1 MSSRTRATCSSR
13 PSCSTNCS
21 RSVTAVPS
29 ATAIRVTP
37 FGGLTSDP
45 RGMSVRVETT
55 GDGLALAREVVFSP
69 VADGAVVEQTVRRLG
84 EAIGLGLIEVGE
96 RLPAEAEL
104 ASRLAIAPI
113 TLREALRI
121 LREAG
126 YLETRRGRGGGTFV
140 RRSLPQQ
147 PAREARRHLARLTVE
162 ELSDLMDFRVAVSGA
177 AVALAAERRTDDDV
191 AALDGL
197 VERMAALDSFPPYR
211 RLDHRFH
218 LAVASAARSPRLVA
232 AETAIQADLAKLLRL
247 IPESAE
253 MLHVS
258 NEQHRELVAAIR
270 ARAPSRARAV
280 MEAHVR
286 GTGDFLVGLR
296 LGKLG

>member
-1 MSSRTRATCSSR
+1 MATE
-13 PSCSTNCS
+13 
-21 RSVTAVPS
+21 VEIGA
-29 ATAIRVTP
+29 
-37 FGGLTSDP
+37 GG
-45 RGMSVRVETT
+45 R
-55 GDGLALAREVVFSP
+55 GDGLALARDVVFSP

-96 RLPAEAEL
+96 RLPPEAEL
-104 ASRLAIAPI
+104 ATRLAIAPM

-140 RRSLPQQ
+140 RLSLPKQ
-147 PAREARRHLARLTVE
+147 PTREARRHLARL
-162 ELSDLMDFRVAVSGA
+162 MDYRVALSGA
-177 AVALAAERRTDDDV
+177 AVALAAERRTDADLV
-191 AALDGL
+191 ALEGL
-197 VERMAALDSFPPYR
+197 VEQMAELDAFAPYR

-218 LAVASAARSPRLVA
+218 ITVASAARSPRLVA
-232 AETAIQADLAKLLRL
+232 AETAIQIDLAKLLRL

-258 NEQHRELVAAIR
+258 NEQHRELLAAIR
-270 ARAPSRARAV
+270 DRSATRARGV
-280 MEAHVR
+280 MQAHVR

>member
-1 MSSRTRATCSSR
+1 MATQAEIGSEG
-13 PSCSTNCS
+13 
-21 RSVTAVPS
+21 RSDS
-29 ATAIRVTP
+29 
-37 FGGLTSDP
+37 
-45 RGMSVRVETT
+45 
-55 GDGLALAREVVFSP
+55 LALAREVVFSP

-96 RLPAEAEL
+96 RLPPEAKL
-104 ASRLAIAPI
+104 ASRLAIAPM

-162 ELSDLMDFRVAVSGA
+162 ELSDLMDYRVAVSGA
-177 AVALAAERRTDDDV
+177 AVMLAARRRSDADLV
-191 AALDGL
+191 ALEGL
-197 VERMAALDSFPPYR
+197 VQRMAELDEFAPYR

-218 LAVASAARSPRLVA
+218 LTVASAARSPRLVA
-232 AETAIQADLAKLLRL
+232 AETAIQADLARLLRL

-258 NEQHRELVAAIR
+258 NEQHRELLGAIR
-270 ARAPSRARAV
+270 AGAAARARAV
-280 MEAHVR
+280 MEAHVL
-286 GTGDFLVGLR
+286 GTGDFLIGLR

>member
-1 MSSRTRATCSSR
+1 MET
-13 PSCSTNCS
+13 
-21 RSVTAVPS
+21 
-29 ATAIRVTP
+29 
-37 FGGLTSDP
+37 
-45 RGMSVRVETT
+45 RVESR

-96 RLPAEAEL
+96 RLPPEAEL
-104 ASRLAIAPI
+104 ATRLAIAPM

-140 RRSLPQQ
+140 RRSLPRQ

-162 ELSDLMDFRVAVSGA
+162 ELSDLMEFRVAVSGA
-177 AVALAAERRTDDDV
+177 AVALAAERRSDADLV
-191 AALDGL
+191 ALEAL
-197 VERMAALDSFPPYR
+197 VERMAVLDSFPPYR

-218 LAVASAARSPRLVA
+218 LTIASAARSPRLVA
-232 AETAIQADLAKLLRL
+232 AETAIQVDLAKLLRL

-258 NEQHRELVAAIR
+258 NEQHRELLAAIH
-270 ARAPSRARAV
+270 ARSAARARAV

>member
-1 MSSRTRATCSSR
+1 MATKVEIAAEE
-13 PSCSTNCS
+13 
-21 RSVTAVPS
+21 RSDS
-29 ATAIRVTP
+29 
-37 FGGLTSDP
+37 
-45 RGMSVRVETT
+45 
-55 GDGLALAREVVFSP
+55 LALAREIVFSP

-96 RLPAEAEL
+96 RLPPEAEL
-104 ASRLAIAPI
+104 AARLAIAPM

-147 PAREARRHLARLTVE
+147 PAREARRHLAHLTVE
-162 ELSDLMDFRVAVSGA
+162 ELSDLMDYRVAVSGA
-177 AVALAAERRTDDDV
+177 AVALAAERRSEADLK
-191 AALDGL
+191 ALEGL
-197 VERMAALDSFPPYR
+197 VERMAELDVFAPYR

-232 AETAIQADLAKLLRL
+232 AETAIQVDLAKLLRL
-247 IPESAE
+247 IPESPE

-258 NEQHRELVAAIR
+258 NEQHRELLAALR
-270 ARAPSRARAV
+270 DRDPAGARTV
-280 MEAHVR
+280 METHIR

>member
-1 MSSRTRATCSSR
+1 MASSGQVDAESR
-13 PSCSTNCS
+13 DD
-21 RSVTAVPS
+21 A
-29 ATAIRVTP
+29 
-37 FGGLTSDP
+37 
-45 RGMSVRVETT
+45 
-55 GDGLALAREVVFSP
+55 LALAREVVFSP

-96 RLPAEAEL
+96 RLPPEAEL
-104 ASRLAIAPI
+104 ASRLAIAPM

-162 ELSDLMDFRVAVSGA
+162 ELSDLMDYRVAVSGA
-177 AVALAAERRTDDDV
+177 AVELAAERRTDTDL
-191 AALDGL
+191 AALHGL
-197 VERMAALDSFPPYR
+197 VERMAALDAFPPYR

-218 LAVASAARSPRLVA
+218 LAIASAARSQRLVA

-253 MLHVS
+253 MLRVS
-258 NEQHRELVAAIR
+258 NEQHRELLDAMRSRDAAR
-270 ARAPSRARAV
+270 ARTV
-280 MEAHVR
+280 MEEHVH
-286 GTGDFLVGLR
+286 GTGDLLVGLR

>member
-1 MSSRTRATCSSR
+1 MEIEAERW
-13 PSCSTNCS
+13 
-21 RSVTAVPS
+21 
-29 ATAIRVTP
+29 
-37 FGGLTSDP
+37 
-45 RGMSVRVETT
+45 
-55 GDGLALAREVVFSP
+55 GDSLALAREVVFSP
-69 VADGAVVEQTVRRLG
+69 VVDGPVVEQTVRRLG

-96 RLPAEAEL
+96 RLPPEAEL
-104 ASRLAIAPI
+104 ASMLAIAPM

-140 RRSLPQQ
+140 RRSLPRQ
-147 PAREARRHLARLTVE
+147 PAREARRHLEHLTVE
-162 ELSDLMDFRVAVSGA
+162 ELSDLMDYRVAVSGA
-177 AVALAAERRTDDDV
+177 AVELAAERRSDADLR
-191 AALDGL
+191 ALEGL
-197 VERMAALDSFPPYR
+197 VERMAELDVFPPYR

-218 LAVASAARSPRLVA
+218 LAVASAARSPRLVT

-270 ARAPSRARAV
+270 ARSGPRAREA

-286 GTGDFLVGLR
+286 GTADFLVGLR

>member
-1 MSSRTRATCSSR
+1 MEIGTDSRDDSL
-13 PSCSTNCS
+13 
-21 RSVTAVPS
+21 
-29 ATAIRVTP
+29 
-37 FGGLTSDP
+37 G
-45 RGMSVRVETT
+45 
-55 GDGLALAREVVFSP
+55 LAREVVFSP

-96 RLPAEAEL
+96 RLPPEAEL
-104 ASRLAIAPI
+104 ATRLAIAPM

-126 YLETRRGRGGGTFV
+126 YLETRRGRDGGTFV
-140 RRSLPQQ
+140 RRALPQQ
-147 PAREARRHLARLTVE
+147 PAREARRNLARLTVE
-162 ELSDLMDFRVAVSGA
+162 ELSDLMDYRVAVSGA
-177 AVALAAERRTDDDV
+177 AVELAAERRSDADLAV
-191 AALDGL
+191 LEGL
-197 VERMAALDSFPPYR
+197 VEQMAELDAFTPYR

-218 LAVASAARSPRLVA
+218 ITVASAARSPRLVA
-232 AETAIQADLAKLLRL
+232 AETAIQGDLAKLLRL

-258 NEQHRELVAAIR
+258 NDQHRELLAAIR
-270 ARAPSRARAV
+270 AGAAAQARAV
-280 MEAHVR
+280 METHIR

>member
-1 MSSRTRATCSSR
+1 MTT
-13 PSCSTNCS
+13 
-21 RSVTAVPS
+21 
-29 ATAIRVTP
+29 
-37 FGGLTSDP
+37 
-45 RGMSVRVETT
+45 RVEMAEPA
-55 GDGLALAREVVFSP
+55 DGLALAREVVFSP

-104 ASRLAIAPI
+104 AARFAIAPM

-162 ELSDLMDFRVAVSGA
+162 ELSDLMDYRVAVSGA
-177 AVALAAERRTDDDV
+177 AVELAAERRSDADLVVLQD
-191 AALDGL
+191 L
-197 VERMAALDSFPPYR
+197 VERMAALDAFPPYR

-232 AETAIQADLAKLLRL
+232 AETTIQADLAKLLRL

-258 NEQHRELVAAIR
+258 NVQHRELLAAL
-270 ARAPSRARAV
+270 RARAV
-280 MEAHVR
+280 ARARTVMEEHVR
-286 GTGDFLVGLR
+286 GTGDLLVGLR
-296 LGKLG
+296 LGKLGSSE

>member
-1 MSSRTRATCSSR
+1 MATKVEIEPGSWGD
-13 PSCSTNCS
+13 
-21 RSVTAVPS
+21 
-29 ATAIRVTP
+29 AI
-37 FGGLTSDP
+37 
-45 RGMSVRVETT
+45 
-55 GDGLALAREVVFSP
+55 ALAREVVFSP
-69 VADGAVVEQTVRRLG
+69 VAEGPVVEQTVRRLG

-96 RLPAEAEL
+96 RLPPEAEL
-104 ASRLAIAPI
+104 AARLAIAPM

-140 RRSLPQQ
+140 QRSLPQL
-147 PAREARRHLARLTVE
+147 PAREARRHLADLTVE
-162 ELSDLMDFRVAVSGA
+162 ELSDLMDYRLAVSGA
-177 AVALAAERRTDDDV
+177 AVELAAQRRSDADLV
-191 AALDGL
+191 ALEGL
-197 VERMAALDSFPPYR
+197 VERLAALDVFAPYR

-218 LAVASAARSPRLVA
+218 LTVAAAARSPRLVA
-232 AETAIQADLAKLLRL
+232 AETAIQVDLAKLLRL

-258 NEQHRELVAAIR
+258 NEQHRELLAALRRRDPAR
-270 ARAPSRARAV
+270 ARTV
-280 MEAHVR
+280 METHIR

>member
-1 MSSRTRATCSSR
+1 MTTRVKTDADER
-13 PSCSTNCS
+13 
-21 RSVTAVPS
+21 
-29 ATAIRVTP
+29 
-37 FGGLTSDP
+37 
-45 RGMSVRVETT
+45 
-55 GDGLALAREVVFSP
+55 GDGLALARDVVFSP
-69 VADGAVVEQTVRRLG
+69 VAEGALVEQTVRRLG
-84 EAIGLGLIEVGE
+84 EAIGLGLLEVGE
-96 RLPAEAEL
+96 RLPPEAEL
-104 ASRLAIAPI
+104 SSRLAIAPM

-140 RRSLPQQ
+140 RRSLPQP
-147 PAREARRHLARLTVE
+147 PAREARRNLARLTVE

-177 AVALAAERRTDDDV
+177 AVALAAERRTEAELD
-191 AALDGL
+191 ALHLL
-197 VERMAALDSFPPYR
+197 VEQMAALDSFPPYR

-232 AETAIQADLAKLLRL
+232 AETAIQSDLAKLLRL

-258 NEQHRELVAAIR
+258 NEQHRELLDAIR
-270 ARAPSRARAV
+270 AQSTARARAV

-286 GTGDFLVGLR
+286 GTGDLLVGLR

>member
-1 MSSRTRATCSSR
+1 M
-13 PSCSTNCS
+13 
-21 RSVTAVPS
+21 
-29 ATAIRVTP
+29 
-37 FGGLTSDP
+37 
-45 RGMSVRVETT
+45 
-55 GDGLALAREVVFSP
+55 
-69 VADGAVVEQTVRRLG
+69 
-84 EAIGLGLIEVGE
+84 
-96 RLPAEAEL
+96 
-104 ASRLAIAPI
+104 

-147 PAREARRHLARLTVE
+147 PAREARRNLARLTVE
-162 ELSDLMDFRVAVSGA
+162 ELADLMDYRVAVSGA
-177 AVALAAERRTDDDV
+177 AVALAAERRTDADL
-191 AALDGL
+191 AALHGL

-232 AETAIQADLAKLLRL
+232 AETQVQADLAKLLRL

-258 NEQHRELVAAIR
+258 NEQHRGLLEAIR
-270 ARAPSRARAV
+270 ARAPARARAV

>member
-1 MSSRTRATCSSR
+1 MESKMEIGTDSRDDSL
-13 PSCSTNCS
+13 
-21 RSVTAVPS
+21 
-29 ATAIRVTP
+29 
-37 FGGLTSDP
+37 G
-45 RGMSVRVETT
+45 
-55 GDGLALAREVVFSP
+55 LAREVVFSP

-96 RLPAEAEL
+96 RLPPEAEL
-104 ASRLAIAPI
+104 ATRLAIAPM

-126 YLETRRGRGGGTFV
+126 YLETRRGRDGGTFV

-147 PAREARRHLARLTVE
+147 PAREARRNLARLTVE
-162 ELSDLMDFRVAVSGA
+162 ELSDLMDYRVAVSGA
-177 AVALAAERRTDDDV
+177 AVELAAERRSDADLV
-191 AALDGL
+191 ALEGL
-197 VERMAALDSFPPYR
+197 VEQMAELDAFTPYR

-218 LAVASAARSPRLVA
+218 ITVASAARSPRLVA
-232 AETAIQADLAKLLRL
+232 AETAIQGDLAKLLRL

-258 NEQHRELVAAIR
+258 NDQHRELLAAIR
-270 ARAPSRARAV
+270 AGAAAQARAV
-280 MEAHVR
+280 METHIR

>member
-1 MSSRTRATCSSR
+1 MQT
-13 PSCSTNCS
+13 
-21 RSVTAVPS
+21 
-29 ATAIRVTP
+29 
-37 FGGLTSDP
+37 
-45 RGMSVRVETT
+45 RVEIES
-55 GDGLALAREVVFSP
+55 DGRSDALALAREVVFSP

-84 EAIGLGLIEVGE
+84 EAIGLGLIEVGD
-96 RLPAEAEL
+96 RLPPEAEL
-104 ASRLAIAPI
+104 ASRLSIAPM

-147 PAREARRHLARLTVE
+147 PAGEARRHLARLTVE
-162 ELSDLMDFRVAVSGA
+162 ELSDLMDFRMAVSGA
-177 AVALAAERRTDDDV
+177 AVALAAERRSSADI
-191 AALDGL
+191 AALRAL
-197 VERMAALDSFPPYR
+197 VERMAGLDSFAPYR

-218 LAVASAARSPRLVA
+218 LTVASAARSPRLVA
-232 AETAIQADLAKLLRL
+232 AETAIQVDLAKLLRL

-258 NEQHRELVAAIR
+258 NHQHRELLAAIE
-270 ARAPSRARAV
+270 SRSAEEARAV
-280 MEAHVR
+280 MGAHVR

>member
-1 MSSRTRATCSSR
+1 MTE
-13 PSCSTNCS
+13 
-21 RSVTAVPS
+21 
-29 ATAIRVTP
+29 
-37 FGGLTSDP
+37 
-45 RGMSVRVETT
+45 VEIGTDGT
-55 GDGLALAREVVFSP
+55 GDSLALAREVVFSP

-96 RLPAEAEL
+96 RLPPEAEL
-104 ASRLAIAPI
+104 ATRLAIAPM

-126 YLETRRGRGGGTFV
+126 YLETRRGRDGGTFV

-147 PAREARRHLARLTVE
+147 PAREARRNLARLTVE
-162 ELSDLMDFRVAVSGA
+162 ELSDLMDYRVAVSGA
-177 AVALAAERRTDDDV
+177 AVELAAERRSDADLV
-191 AALDGL
+191 VLEGL
-197 VERMAALDSFPPYR
+197 VEQMAKLDAFTPYR

-218 LAVASAARSPRLVA
+218 ITVASAARSPRLVA
-232 AETAIQADLAKLLRL
+232 AETAIQGDLAKLLRL

-258 NEQHRELVAAIR
+258 NDQHRELLAAIR
-270 ARAPSRARAV
+270 AGATAQARAV
-280 MEAHVR
+280 METHIR

>member
-1 MSSRTRATCSSR
+1 MTSRVKT
-13 PSCSTNCS
+13 
-21 RSVTAVPS
+21 
-29 ATAIRVTP
+29 
-37 FGGLTSDP
+37 G
-45 RGMSVRVETT
+45 VEDRT
-55 GDGLALAREVVFSP
+55 DALALARDVVFSP
-69 VADGAVVEQTVRRLG
+69 VADGALVEQTVRRLG
-84 EAIGLGLIEVGE
+84 EAIGLGLLEVGE
-96 RLPAEAEL
+96 RLPPESEL
-104 ASRLAIAPI
+104 ASRLAIAPM

-147 PAREARRHLARLTVE
+147 PAREARRNLARLTVE

-177 AVALAAERRTDDDV
+177 AVALAAERRSDADLH
-191 AALDGL
+191 ALHGL
-197 VERMAALDSFPPYR
+197 VERMAALDSFSPYR

-218 LAVASAARSPRLVA
+218 LAIASAARSPRLVA
-232 AETAIQADLAKLLRL
+232 AETAIQSDLAKLLRL

-258 NEQHRELVAAIR
+258 NEQHRELLAAIR
-270 ARAPSRARAV
+270 ARATARARAV

-286 GTGDFLVGLR
+286 GTGDLLVGLR
-296 LGKLG
+296 LGKLA

>member
-1 MSSRTRATCSSR
+1 MTSRVKTDADTRA
-13 PSCSTNCS
+13 
-21 RSVTAVPS
+21 
-29 ATAIRVTP
+29 
-37 FGGLTSDP
+37 
-45 RGMSVRVETT
+45 
-55 GDGLALAREVVFSP
+55 DGLELARDVVFSP
-69 VADGAVVEQTVRRLG
+69 VADGALVEQTVRRLG
-84 EAIGLGLIEVGE
+84 EAIGLGLLEVGE
-96 RLPAEAEL
+96 RLPPEAEL
-104 ASRLAIAPI
+104 ASRLAIAPM

-140 RRSLPQQ
+140 RRSLPQP
-147 PAREARRHLARLTVE
+147 PAREARRNLARLTVE

-177 AVALAAERRTDDDV
+177 AVALAAERRTGAELD
-191 AALDGL
+191 ALHVL
-197 VERMAALDSFPPYR
+197 VEQMAALDSFPPYR

-232 AETAIQADLAKLLRL
+232 AETAIQSDLAKLLRL

-258 NEQHRELVAAIR
+258 NEQHRELLDAIR
-270 ARAPSRARAV
+270 AQSTARARAV

-286 GTGDFLVGLR
+286 GTGDLLVGLR

>member
-1 MSSRTRATCSSR
+1 MRTEVEIA
-13 PSCSTNCS
+13 
-21 RSVTAVPS
+21 AQ
-29 ATAIRVTP
+29 
-37 FGGLTSDP
+37 G
-45 RGMSVRVETT
+45 RGDS
-55 GDGLALAREVVFSP
+55 LALAREVVFSP

-96 RLPAEAEL
+96 RLPPEAEL
-104 ASRLAIAPI
+104 SARLAIAPM

-147 PAREARRHLARLTVE
+147 PAREARRNLAGLTVE

-177 AVALAAERRTDDDV
+177 AVALAADRRTESELV
-191 AALDGL
+191 ALEGL
-197 VERMAALDSFPPYR
+197 VKRMAELDSFPPYR

-218 LAVASAARSPRLVA
+218 LSVASAARSPRLVA

-258 NEQHRELVAAIR
+258 NEQHRELVEAIR
-270 ARAPSRARAV
+270 DRAGARARAV

>member
-1 MSSRTRATCSSR
+1 MATQVKIGAESRADS
-13 PSCSTNCS
+13 
-21 RSVTAVPS
+21 
-29 ATAIRVTP
+29 
-37 FGGLTSDP
+37 
-45 RGMSVRVETT
+45 
-55 GDGLALAREVVFSP
+55 LALAREVVFSP

-96 RLPAEAEL
+96 RLPPEAEL
-104 ASRLAIAPI
+104 AARFAIAPM

-140 RRSLPQQ
+140 KRSLPQR
-147 PAREARRHLARLTVE
+147 PAGEARRHLARLTVE
-162 ELSDLMDFRVAVSGA
+162 ELSDLMDYRVAVSGA
-177 AVALAAERRTDDDV
+177 AVELATERRSNAELV
-191 AALDGL
+191 GLEGL
-197 VERMAALDSFPPYR
+197 VERMADLDSFPPYR

-232 AETAIQADLAKLLRL
+232 AETSIQADLAKLLRL

-270 ARAPSRARAV
+270 ARSAPRARAA

>member
-1 MSSRTRATCSSR
+1 MAAQVEIAAE
-13 PSCSTNCS
+13 N
-21 RSVTAVPS
+21 RSDS
-29 ATAIRVTP
+29 
-37 FGGLTSDP
+37 
-45 RGMSVRVETT
+45 
-55 GDGLALAREVVFSP
+55 LALAREAVFSP

-96 RLPAEAEL
+96 RLPPESEL
-104 ASRLAIAPI
+104 SVRLAIAPM

-162 ELSDLMDFRVAVSGA
+162 ELADLMDYRVAVSGA
-177 AVALAAERRTDDDV
+177 AVALAAERRSDADLV
-191 AALDGL
+191 ALEGL
-197 VERMAALDSFPPYR
+197 VERMAGLDAFAPYR

-232 AETAIQADLAKLLRL
+232 AETAIQVDLAKLLRL

-258 NEQHRELVAAIR
+258 NEQHRELLAAIR
-270 ARAPSRARAV
+270 AGAAARARGV
-280 MEAHVR
+280 MKTHVR
-286 GTGDFLVGLR
+286 GTADFLVGLR
-296 LGKLG
+296 LGKLGES

>member
-1 MSSRTRATCSSR
+1 
-13 PSCSTNCS
+13 
-21 RSVTAVPS
+21 
-29 ATAIRVTP
+29 
-37 FGGLTSDP
+37 
-45 RGMSVRVETT
+45 
-55 GDGLALAREVVFSP
+55 
-69 VADGAVVEQTVRRLG
+69 VVEQTVRRLV

-96 RLPAEAEL
+96 RLPPEAEL
-104 ASRLAIAPI
+104 ASRLAIAPM

-177 AVALAAERRTDDDV
+177 AVALAAVRRSDADLEV
-191 AALDGL
+191 LHEL

-218 LAVASAARSPRLVA
+218 LTVASAARSPRLVA
-232 AETAIQADLAKLLRL
+232 AETQVQADLAKLLRL

-270 ARAPSRARAV
+270 NRAAGRARAV

-286 GTGDFLVGLR
+286 GTADFLVGLR
-296 LGKLG
+296 LGKLGSVTPERGSPPANRVREFRA

>member
-1 MSSRTRATCSSR
+1 MAQ
-13 PSCSTNCS
+13 
-21 RSVTAVPS
+21 
-29 ATAIRVTP
+29 
-37 FGGLTSDP
+37 
-45 RGMSVRVETT
+45 RVEAQRY
-55 GDGLALAREVVFSP
+55 GHADGLALAREVVFSP
-69 VADGAVVEQTVRRLG
+69 LGAGALVEQTVRRLG

-96 RLPAEAEL
+96 RLPSEAEL
-104 ASRLAIAPI
+104 ASRFAIAPM

-140 RRSLPQQ
+140 RRSLPQP

-162 ELSDLMDFRVAVSGA
+162 ELSDLMDYRVAVSGST
-177 AVALAAERRTDDDV
+177 VALAAERRTEEDI
-191 AALDGL
+191 ASLRAL

-211 RLDHRFH
+211 QLDHRFH
-218 LAVASAARSPRLVA
+218 IAVASAARSPRLVA
-232 AETAIQADLAKLLRL
+232 AETAIQTDLAKLLRL

-258 NEQHRELVAAIR
+258 NEQHREILDAIR
-270 ARAPSRARAV
+270 GRDSEYARHV
-280 MEAHVR
+280 MEIHVR

-296 LGKLG
+296 LGKLAEATP

>member
-1 MSSRTRATCSSR
+1 MTTRVKTDANMQ
-13 PSCSTNCS
+13 P
-21 RSVTAVPS
+21 
-29 ATAIRVTP
+29 
-37 FGGLTSDP
+37 
-45 RGMSVRVETT
+45 
-55 GDGLALAREVVFSP
+55 DGLALARDVVFSP
-69 VADGAVVEQTVRRLG
+69 VADGALVEQTVRRLG
-84 EAIGLGLIEVGE
+84 EAIGLGLLEVGE
-96 RLPAEAEL
+96 RLPPEAEL
-104 ASRLAIAPI
+104 ASRLAIAPM

-140 RRSLPQQ
+140 RRSLPQP
-147 PAREARRHLARLTVE
+147 PAREARRNLARLTVE

-177 AVALAAERRTDDDV
+177 AVALAAERRTEAELD
-191 AALDGL
+191 ALRLL
-197 VERMAALDSFPPYR
+197 VEQMAALDSFPPYR

-232 AETAIQADLAKLLRL
+232 AETAIQSDLAKLLRL

-258 NEQHRELVAAIR
+258 NGQHRELLDAIR
-270 ARAPSRARAV
+270 AQSTARARAV

-286 GTGDFLVGLR
+286 GTGDLLVGLR

>member
-1 MSSRTRATCSSR
+1 MAHSAEAELDRR
-13 PSCSTNCS
+13 P
-21 RSVTAVPS
+21 
-29 ATAIRVTP
+29 
-37 FGGLTSDP
+37 
-45 RGMSVRVETT
+45 
-55 GDGLALAREVVFSP
+55 DGLALAREVVFSP
-69 VADGAVVEQTVRRLG
+69 VADGALVEQTVRRIG

-96 RLPAEAEL
+96 RLPSEAEL
-104 ASRLAIAPI
+104 ASRLAIAPM

-140 RRSLPQQ
+140 RRSVPTP

-162 ELSDLMDFRVAVSGA
+162 ELSDLMDYRVAVSGA
-177 AVALAAERRTDDDV
+177 AVALAAERRTDADV
-191 AALDGL
+191 TALGTL

-211 RLDHRFH
+211 RLDHHFH
-218 LAVASAARSPRLVA
+218 IAVASAARSPRLVA

-258 NEQHRELVAAIR
+258 NEQHRELLDAVRAGDASRGRAA
-270 ARAPSRARAV
+270 
-280 MEAHVR
+280 METHVR

-296 LGKLG
+296 LGKLAQT

>member
-1 MSSRTRATCSSR
+1 MTSRVKTDADTRA
-13 PSCSTNCS
+13 
-21 RSVTAVPS
+21 
-29 ATAIRVTP
+29 
-37 FGGLTSDP
+37 
-45 RGMSVRVETT
+45 
-55 GDGLALAREVVFSP
+55 DGLELARDVVFSP
-69 VADGAVVEQTVRRLG
+69 VADGALVEQTVRRLG
-84 EAIGLGLIEVGE
+84 EAIGLGLLEVGE
-96 RLPAEAEL
+96 RLPPETEL
-104 ASRLAIAPI
+104 ASRLAIAPM

-140 RRSLPQQ
+140 RRSLPQP
-147 PAREARRHLARLTVE
+147 PAREARRNLARLTVE

-177 AVALAAERRTDDDV
+177 AVALAAERRTGAELD
-191 AALDGL
+191 ALHLL
-197 VERMAALDSFPPYR
+197 VEQMAALDSFPPYR

-232 AETAIQADLAKLLRL
+232 AETAIQSDLAKLLRL

-258 NEQHRELVAAIR
+258 NEQHRELLDAIR
-270 ARAPSRARAV
+270 AQSTARARAV

-286 GTGDFLVGLR
+286 GTGDLLVGLR